1 MSTLIDK
8 PPGVPLKYQIITI
21 WGVPHQFINHGS
33 GQIITFHKPEIRPAM
48 EMIPG
53 FGHDVR
59 SLATRIS
66 PYILID
72 TIVDGFT
79 HYYHY

>member
-1 MSTLIDK
+1 
-8 PPGVPLKYQIITI
+8 
-21 WGVPHQFINHGS
+21 
-33 GQIITFHKPEIRPAM
+33 M

-72 TIVDGFT
+72 TIVDGFNHSCPLLPSGKAGHHLFLIGKST
-79 HYYHY
+79 SSMELFNSYVKCFVGCVRYFH